1 MDPRQRKE
9 ERMRVDGQWYVSV
22 EGGEE
27 GFLGDSF
34 DVSLGVG
41 WKDRGRDGECVAGSR
56 VGD

>member
-1 MDPRQRKE
+1 MC
-9 ERMRVDGQWYVSV
+9 VDGQWYVSV

-41 WKDRGRDGECVAGSR
+41 WKDRWLSESVMLGT
-56 VGD
+56 

>member
-9 ERMRVDGQWYVSV
+9 ERTRVDGQWCVSV

-41 WKDRGRDGECVAGSR
+41 WKGRGRGGECVAGSR